1 MTSHEEDAERLLRVP
16 MLNTSAFDVDPAA
29 AGGTPA
35 NLKLELCGLLSLS
48 APVMVQLSAQ
58 YAVTVVNQYF
68 IGHQGAGPL
77 AAAAIGNTWFN
88 VCWYFLMG
96 VSTALDTLG
105 SQAHGEGNP
114 NAVISCCVSAI
125 SVLSLLCVPV
135 AVAMLTADSVS
146 QAIFQQS
153 PQSGQ
158 LVGIFCKGLLP
169 GLLPLVWSIAILKAM
184 QVQNMVWA
192 PAVITV
198 LTALANV
205 PINVVLIAW
214 YDFWGAALAT
224 SVARI
229 LQLALL
235 CGYLGWLS
243 LPQSKSQPE
252 SPDANK
258 AKSRTVEVNKAS
270 VWAAICS
277 GVSPHVLSNFLVLGL
292 PGGVMM
298 AADACSFDVTTVMA
312 SILGQAQ
319 VDAHSILLTFCAFIY
334 VSFPFGVSTAA
345 TIRVGNLVGAN
356 RASEARLAG
365 FLSVA
370 LGALFMAGSGLFI
383 SLFRQRIGPLFVD
396 DLDVT
401 SEVAKVAPICAG
413 YQIFDGIAGTSS
425 GVLRG
430 LGRQA
435 SLMWFNVLGF
445 WMVGFTMGWALTFKA
460 GLGLSGIWL
469 GILGGVT
476 TTAVLCFGS
485 MLQVDWQ
492 EEARKARRRWL
503 DAHKEV
509 AAGGLLHPAL
519 SGTDLE
525 QPLSSGLDTVQE
537 QSGLI
542 PQAVSSAS
550 TAISMAVTPQMG
562 IDPRISI
569 QPFGT
574 PGQRNFVGSYGS
586 HHFANPSN
594 RAWSPPWN

>member
-1 MTSHEEDAERLLRVP
+1 MAYHEEDAEALL
-16 MLNTSAFDVDPAA
+16 TSPFLGAACADGDPAEEDPAA
-29 AGGTPA
+29 PA
-35 NLKLELCGLLSLS
+35 NVKLELRGLLSLS

-68 IGHQGAGPL
+68 IGHQGASPL

-105 SQAHGEGNP
+105 SQAHGEGNS

-125 SVLSLLCVPV
+125 SVLSLLCIPV
-135 AVAMLTADSVS
+135 AVAMLTADPVS

-153 PQSGQ
+153 PESGK

-192 PAVITV
+192 PAVITL

-205 PINVVLIAW
+205 PINMLLIEW

-235 CGYLGWLS
+235 CGYLAWLS
-243 LPQSKSQPE
+243 LPDRKEQLD
-252 SPDANK
+252 SPTDDKVRHN
-258 AKSRTVEVNKAS
+258 TVPVTMAS
-270 VWAAICS
+270 VWEAVCK
-277 GVSPHVLSNFLVLGL
+277 GVSPQVLSNFLVLGL

-334 VSFPFGVSTAA
+334 VSFPFGISTAA

-356 RASEARLAG
+356 RPSEARLAG

-370 LGALFMAGSGLFI
+370 LGALFMSGSGLFI

-396 DLDVT
+396 DLGV
-401 SEVAKVAPICAG
+401 SREVARVAPICAA
-413 YQIFDGIAGTSS
+413 YQVFDGIAGTSS

-435 SLMWFNVLGF
+435 SLMWFNILGF
-445 WMVGFTMGWALTFKA
+445 WVVGFTSGWALTFKA
-460 GLGLSGIWL
+460 GLGLSGIWI
-469 GILGGVT
+469 GILSGVT
-476 TTAVLCFGS
+476 TTGVPSRLQPTDVMVVCQDMDILC
-485 MLQVDWQ
+485 
-492 EEARKARRRWL
+492 
-503 DAHKEV
+503 H
-509 AAGGLLHPAL
+509 
-519 SGTDLE
+519 
-525 QPLSSGLDTVQE
+525 
-537 QSGLI
+537 
-542 PQAVSSAS
+542 
-550 TAISMAVTPQMG
+550 
-562 IDPRISI
+562 
-569 QPFGT
+569 
-574 PGQRNFVGSYGS
+574 Y
-586 HHFANPSN
+586 
-594 RAWSPPWN
+594 

>member
-16 MLNTSAFDVDPAA
+16 MLADCNALDDDPTATN
-29 AGGTPA
+29 GKPA
-35 NLKLELCGLLSLS
+35 DLRLELCGLLSLS

-158 LVGIFCKGLLP
+158 LVGVFCKGLLP

-205 PINVVLIAW
+205 PINMVLIAW
-214 YDFWGAALAT
+214 YGFWGAALAT

-235 CGYLGWLS
+235 
-243 LPQSKSQPE
+243 
-252 SPDANK
+252 
-258 AKSRTVEVNKAS
+258 
-270 VWAAICS
+270 

-356 RASEARLAG
+356 RPSEARLAG

-370 LGALFMAGSGLFI
+370 LGAIFMAGSGLFI

-401 SEVAKVAPICAG
+401 REVAKVAPICAG

-509 AAGGLLHPAL
+509 AAVGLLQPAV

-525 QPLSSGLDTVQE
+525 QPLSSALDTLPE
-537 QSGLI
+537 QSGPI

-550 TAISMAVTPQMG
+550 TAISMAVMPQMG
-562 IDPRISI
+562 TDPRISI

-586 HHFANPSN
+586 QHFANPSN
-594 RAWSPPWN
+594 RAWSPP